1 VRLTVLPAVLF
12 LLFVGACGMS
22 GGAGDSRAVDLLQ
35 SIDLER
41 DVVDGEWYREDGCL
55 LSTQHKTASGSDVSW
70 ISVPVEFPEEFELTF
85 VGTTVNGRHGPGFNI
100 QHLGRKFGVGFDRW
114 SSTKSGMGPLDGV
127 GIDKN
132 ELAVEHNVP
141 VFPSGRPVTLRIE
154 VRKDGVKATAG
165 DWVVVDYRGSL
176 ERLGNFEGFEFWTD
190 QSLMI
195 GIWRTA
201 IRISK
206 LEVRP
211 L

>member
-1 VRLTVLPAVLF
+1 MRFAVLL
-12 LLFVGACGMS
+12 LLFIGACGMS
-22 GGAGDSRAVDLLQ
+22 EGAAESDTVDLLAA
-35 SIDLER
+35 IDLER
-41 DVVDGEWYREDGCL
+41 DV
-55 LSTQHKTASGSDVSW
+55 
-70 ISVPVEFPEEFELTF
+70 
-85 VGTTVNGRHGPGFNI
+85 
-100 QHLGRKFGVGFDRW
+100 
-114 SSTKSGMGPLDGV
+114 
-127 GIDKN
+127 IDKN

-190 QSLMI
+190 QSLVV

-206 LEVRP
+206 FEMRP